1 MSLEQDRVRIL
12 AERVAGRIA
21 QNAGSTGAGGKHV
34 GPDIAAD
41 IAALRSGISEIQ
53 KRLSHIESHIQHTD
67 CSDFDRQHIHGSL
80 PEGDT
85 QPTPSLWQTS
95 ATSWHPSQ
103 QKFGVQEAAVSE
115 LVDFLQSEKKC
126 ELEPGGKPCDHCSM
140 CSSRGF

>member
-1 MSLEQDRVRIL
+1 MSPEQDKVRML

-21 QNAGSTGAGGKHV
+21 QSAGSTGAGGKHA

-53 KRLSHIESHIQHTD
+53 KRLSHIESHFQHTD
-67 CSDFDRQHIHGSL
+67 CSDPDREHIHGSL
-80 PEGDT
+80 SQGDT
-85 QPTPSLWQTS
+85 QASPSLWQTGS
-95 ATSWHPSQ
+95 TGWHPSQ

>member
-21 QNAGSTGAGGKHV
+21 QNAGSTGAGGKHTD
-34 GPDIAAD
+34 PDIAAD

-53 KRLSHIESHIQHTD
+53 RRLSHIESHFQHTD
-67 CSDFDRQHIHGSL
+67 CSDSEYQHAHGSS
-80 PEGDT
+80 PQGDT
-85 QPTPSLWQTS
+85 QPLPSLWQTS
-95 ATSWHPSQ
+95 ATGWHPSQ